1 MRFKKMVEDKLYDL
15 QNLFET
21 IHVFRY
27 IQLFLP
33 TFIFFPSAIVGVFI
47 IIYDIN
53 CRSFFYSLQ
62 WPFNKKGEIIMTR
75 HFVAILP
82 VDMCF
87 PFVVCM
93 LFFLLSRFTAVQLN
107 SRARRGEVMAS
118 IFAFLFMFA

>member
-1 MRFKKMVEDKLYDL
+1 MRSKIMVEDKFPT
-15 QNLFET
+15 LFKT
-21 IHVFRY
+21 FQVFSY
-27 IQLFLP
+27 IQLFFCRHL
-33 TFIFFPSAIVGVFI
+33 FFFPSAIVGVFI

-62 WPFNKKGEIIMTR
+62 WPFNKKGKIIMTR

-107 SRARRGEVMAS
+107 SRARRGKVMAS